1 MSLQSVKFVGAWL
14 CIVLAIAFLVL
25 GGNYAALP
33 TLFAILS
40 IAFSQAPPTL

>member
-1 MSLQSVKFVGAWL
+1 MTLASVKFVGAWL

-33 TLFAILS
+33 MLFAVLS
-40 IAFSQAPPTL
+40 LSFSMAPPTL